1 MSTMT
6 FEEMLQRR
14 EDYESSRNKLNITAA
29 NPNKNR
35 QKSNKGAS
43 LYDFIKMLDNL
54 LELTMPQVK
63 FIPDEGKVMSLDAMT
78 NFDRPVITY
87 QVINRKPKKE
97 IKPRV
102 RELVEEITD
111 DKNSQRIGEIWGQ
124 KFECLVQFNV
134 FASVYSEAEQV
145 MEHFEETII
154 KHTGFFKKNGVAEL
168 IFKEHVTD
176 SHFDTLRESLSIRSL
191 IYYVE
196 IEKLTVM
203 FKEKI
208 NEIEL
213 LAQTRKDEEEI

>member
-1 MSTMT
+1 MT

-145 MEHFEETII
+145 ME
-154 KHTGFFKKNGVAEL
+154 G
-168 IFKEHVTD
+168 
-176 SHFDTLRESLSIRSL
+176 
-191 IYYVE
+191 
-196 IEKLTVM
+196 
-203 FKEKI
+203 
-208 NEIEL
+208 L
-213 LAQTRKDEEEI
+213 LE